1 MNAKS
6 SSLLEAPTIDIHRA
20 IIERCQ
26 AGDRLAQQE
35 LYGLYSKAMYNTA
48 YRLVNDAD
56 EAKDVLQDAFVK
68 AFTRLDQ
75 YRFEASFGGWIK
87 RIVVNTALN
96 ALRKKRPDLLDN
108 FDEVAERRIAVVA
121 DEIEWPVSIEEA
133 IAAVE
138 TLPDGYR
145 TVFSLYLLEG
155 YDHKE
160 IAEILGIA
168 VSTSLTQYQRAK
180 NKLRVL
186 LQKE

>member
-6 SSLLEAPTIDIHRA
+6 SALLEAPTIDIHRD
-20 IIERCQ
+20 IIERCK

-56 EAKDVLQDAFVK
+56 GAQDVLQDAFVK

-75 YRFEASFGGWIK
+75 YRFEASFGGWLK

-108 FDEVAERRIAVVA
+108 FDEVAEQRIEVVA
-121 DEIEWPVSIEEA
+121 DETEWPVSIERA

-155 YDHKE
+155 YDHHE
-160 IAEILGIA
+160 ISEILNIK
-168 VSTSLTQYQRAK
+168 VSTSISQLSRAK
-180 NKLRVL
+180 KKLKL
-186 LQKE
+186 LILKG